1 MSRLRLAAIVA
12 VATLAAT
19 AAVAV
24 AATPKAGTFKAPKGQ
39 IQRGYD
45 LKFTVAKGG
54 TKITKVVANVLETCS
69 GESTSRTVTVGPG
82 LTWAVKGGKF
92 SGRKKESADGV
103 TVYTTLKG
111 SFTSA
116 TTAKGVIRQ
125 ESIVAGST
133 CDTYELK
140 FTAKRG

>member
-1 MSRLRLAAIVA
+1 MQHIPRVLAGALVVVSA
-12 VATLAAT
+12 S
-19 AAVAV
+19 AAVAL
-24 AATPKAGTFKAPKGQ
+24 AATPKTGTFKAPKGQ
-39 IQRGYD
+39 IVRGYD
-45 LKFTVAKGG
+45 LKFTVDRGG
-54 TKITKVVANVLETCS
+54 KRIKNVVAHVLETCDGS
-69 GESTSRTVTVGPG
+69 STSSTTTVGPK

-92 SGRKKESADGV
+92 SGRKKESSGGV

-125 ESIVAGST
+125 ESVVAGST

-140 FTAKRG
+140 FTAKKG